1 MVEAAGYQ
9 IALEAI
15 SNAYRHSGGDG
26 ANVRIGVDAQG
37 TNLVIDV
44 TDNGGG
50 IAPDAPGGV
59 GIESMKSRAAA
70 VGGQVQVAR
79 LSRVALWF
87 TPSYRLTRTAAETSA
102 REDGRRWA

>member
-15 SNAYRHSGGDG
+15 SNAYSHSGGDG

-44 TDNGGG
+44 ADNGGASPLTLQVEWG
-50 IAPDAPGGV
+50 
-59 GIESMKSRAAA
+59 SSR
-70 VGGQVQVAR
+70 
-79 LSRVALWF
+79 
-87 TPSYRLTRTAAETSA
+87 
-102 REDGRRWA
+102 

>member
-1 MVEAAGYQ
+1 MPPMVEAAGYQ

-59 GIESMKSRAAA
+59 GIESMKSRADA
-70 VGGQVQVAR
+70 VGGQVQVA
-79 LSRVALWF
+79 
-87 TPSYRLTRTAAETSA
+87 PSVSGGTVVHAELPLDSN
-102 REDGRRWA
+102 GG